1 MKRIM
6 LAALAA
12 GTLALGACAD
22 PAPGSPSPASS
33 ADAVIP
39 ATTTTQASV
48 VRKEPPRKTWQE
60 VREESYLEVLQEEGI
75 YLDDETALRA
85 GRTTCQFI
93 DEGHR
98 VDQLFYE
105 MASNPYD
112 QVLPGISNDD
122 LPFIMGAAVGTF
134 CPEHRGVFQ

>member
-6 LAALAA
+6 LAALTA
-12 GTLALGACAD
+12 GALALGACAD

-39 ATTTTQASV
+39 TTTTTQANV
-48 VRKEPPRKTWQE
+48 ARKEAPRKTEQE
-60 VREESYLEVLQEEGI
+60 AREEIYLEVLQEEGI
-75 YLDDETALRA
+75 YLDDDTALRA
-85 GRTTCQFI
+85 GRATCQFI
-93 DEGHR
+93 DEGYS

-105 MASNPYD
+105 MVLDPYD

-122 LPFIMGAAVGTF
+122 LPFIMGAAVGAF
-134 CPEHRGVFQ
+134 CLEHLGVFQ

>member
-33 ADAVIP
+33 ADAAIP
-39 ATTTTQASV
+39 ATTTTQANV
-48 VRKEPPRKTWQE
+48 ARKEAPRKTGQE
-60 VREESYLEVLQEEGI
+60 MLEESYLEVLQDEGI

-85 GRTTCQFI
+85 GHTACQFI
-93 DEGHR
+93 DEGGSVH
-98 VDQLFYE
+98 QLFYE
-105 MASNPYD
+105 MAVDPYD

-134 CPEHRGVFQ
+134 CPEHRGVLQ

>member
-12 GTLALGACAD
+12 GALALGACAD

-33 ADAVIP
+33 ADAAIP
-39 ATTTTQASV
+39 ATTTTQASFA
-48 VRKEPPRKTWQE
+48 RKEAPRKTEQE
-60 VREESYLEVLQEEGI
+60 VREESYLKVLREEGI
-75 YLDDETALRA
+75 YLDDKTALLA

-93 DEGHR
+93 DEDGS

-105 MASNPYD
+105 MASDPYD
-112 QVLPGISNDD
+112 QVLPEISNND
-122 LPFIMGAAVGTF
+122 LPFIMGAAVGAF